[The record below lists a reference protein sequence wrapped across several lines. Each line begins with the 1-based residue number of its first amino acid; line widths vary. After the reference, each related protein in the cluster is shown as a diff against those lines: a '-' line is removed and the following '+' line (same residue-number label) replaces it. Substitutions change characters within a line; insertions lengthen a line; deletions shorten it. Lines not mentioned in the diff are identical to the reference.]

1 MDAQGFIIEI
11 SDIQL
16 HRKVIEIQYSQSNDV
31 LAPSMSAAPP
41 VLAQYLE
48 SRSCMWGSLLALSCL
63 VSAICK
69 EKKKCY
75 FSCPSNPW
83 SMLDQ
88 PAGNPS
94 NLVEDSTFAY
104 STTAL
109 QYYSRSIL
117 SKKVTGMTSLEDFL
131 LTFSLSCCL
140 LSVTLLAYDHNTLCI
155 EGTQAAKEDRLW
167 FNL

>member
-1 MDAQGFIIEI
+1 MDVQDFITEI

-16 HRKVIEIQYSQSNDV
+16 HCKVIEIQYSRSNDV
-31 LAPSMSAAPP
+31 LALSMSAAPP
-41 VLAQYLE
+41 VLAQFLE
-48 SRSCMWGSLLALSCL
+48 SRPCMWGSLLAFIL

-69 EKKKCY
+69 GKKKYY

-88 PAGNPS
+88 PVGNPS
-94 NLVEDSTFAY
+94 NLLEDSTFAY
-104 STTAL
+104 STTVL
-109 QYYSRSIL
+109 QHYSSSIV